1 MCFLESLGMSLIKL
15 ITIVFLL
22 MFLFQPKNFIND
34 TIRSEFHRKFMDKYV
49 K

>member
-1 MCFLESLGMSLIKL
+1 MHFSSASLIE
-15 ITIVFLL
+15 
-22 MFLFQPKNFIND
+22 QEKNFIND